1 MIFSMV
7 KIYICAGIVAVRL
20 FKKSF
25 RENRCKNEKRY
36 ELFNDLHHSTN
47 PPIELNKKKKQEFE
61 NAVEL

>member
-1 MIFSMV
+1 MV

-36 ELFNDLHHSTN
+36 ELFNHLHSTN
-47 PPIELNKKKKQEFE
+47 PPIELNQTQWKQEFE